1 MTATQDEAAFRQRMA
16 YDGDLGR
23 MLCEHIW
30 DMCNGLRLGD
40 DKFEVVGGE
49 EIPGYEDDDYAVLL
63 RRKSDGQVFE
73 AEIDVSLRA
82 VRRQAATPDLFSE
95 AEGGAS

>member
-1 MTATQDEAAFRQRMA
+1 MTAAQDEAAFRRRMA

-30 DMCNGLRLGD
+30 DMCNGLRLGG

-49 EIPGYEDDDYAVLL
+49 EVPGYEDDDFAVLL
-63 RRKSDGQVFE
+63 RRTSDGLVFE
-73 AEIDVSLRA
+73 AEIDVTLRA
-82 VRRQAATPDLFSE
+82 VRPQPAQDVLFE